1 MRQLSVLVS
10 NMMGTNTDSWTLIMM
25 DTNTLMDNNID
36 SPSHWT
42 NAQRE
47 VIKLIS
53 HLKISINARAEGED
67 INSNL
72 RVAISLLTSY
82 TCIVCAIYTLI
93 IDGRRLLGEI

>member
-25 DTNTLMDNNID
+25 DTNTLMDNNTLMDTNID
-36 SPSHWT
+36 SPSHWA

-67 INSNL
+67 INYNL

-93 IDGRRLLGEI
+93 ID

>member
-1 MRQLSVLVS
+1 MRQLFVLVS
-10 NMMGTNTDSWTLIMM
+10 NMMGTNTDTCSWTLIMM
-25 DTNTLMDNNID
+25 DTNTD
-36 SPSHWT
+36 SPSHWA

-53 HLKISINARAEGED
+53 HLKIPINAWAEGED

-82 TCIVCAIYTLI
+82 TCVVCAIYTLI
-93 IDGRRLLGEI
+93 ID

>member
-1 MRQLSVLVS
+1 
-10 NMMGTNTDSWTLIMM
+10 MM
-25 DTNTLMDNNID
+25 DTNTLMDNNTLMDTNID
-36 SPSHWT
+36 SPSHWA

-53 HLKISINARAEGED
+53 HLKIPINTRAEGKD